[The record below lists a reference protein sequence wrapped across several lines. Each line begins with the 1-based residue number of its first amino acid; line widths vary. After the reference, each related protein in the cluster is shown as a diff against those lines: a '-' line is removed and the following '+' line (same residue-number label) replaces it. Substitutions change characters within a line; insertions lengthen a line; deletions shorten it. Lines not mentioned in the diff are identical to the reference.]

1 MNALTTL
8 FSTQLPR
15 PRTTTNVVPL
25 QARAVQRERDF
36 GIGYGTSSGYAKAA
50 RYVANRPMPAFRFG

>member
-25 QARAVQRERDF
+25 QVRTAKRERDF
-36 GIGYGTSSGYAKAA
+36 GVGYGSSSGYAKAV
-50 RYVANRPMPAFRFG
+50 RYVPSRALPAFRFG